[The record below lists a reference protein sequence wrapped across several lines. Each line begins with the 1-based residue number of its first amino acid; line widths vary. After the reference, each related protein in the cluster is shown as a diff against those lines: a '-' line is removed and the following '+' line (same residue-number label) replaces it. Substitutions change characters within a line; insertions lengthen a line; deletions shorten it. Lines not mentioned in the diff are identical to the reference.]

1 MVLCPEHRGLAPG
14 DGIAAT
20 VEQADHLGDRSL
32 VDARVEG
39 LPTPLVLKLG
49 DEGRGLRS
57 GQAVSLTV
65 RAGGGLGVGCRRAA
79 GG

>member
-1 MVLCPEHRGLAPG
+1 
-14 DGIAAT
+14 
-20 VEQADHLGDRSL
+20 
-32 VDARVEG
+32 VEG

-65 RAGGGLGVGCRRAA
+65 RAGSGLGFDAEGRRVG
-79 GG
+79 